1 MEDAGLE
8 SEEKL
13 LQVPHLGHPA
23 GLHAWAVWTSVVS
36 RLLPHRVPLPSPPCR
51 ISASLPQGGF
61 SRLEAPGGQER
72 LAWRALH
79 RTMTLLLLPLLLTS
93 LLQLSSGNKGE
104 MDGDGGPLNWGVGL
118 SNVGV

>member
-23 GLHAWAVWTSVVS
+23 GLHASAVWTSVVS
-36 RLLPHRVPLPSPPCR
+36 GLLSHRVPLPSPPCR
-51 ISASLPQGGF
+51 ISASLSQGGF

-104 MDGDGGPLNWGVGL
+104 TDGDGGL
-118 SNVGV
+118 